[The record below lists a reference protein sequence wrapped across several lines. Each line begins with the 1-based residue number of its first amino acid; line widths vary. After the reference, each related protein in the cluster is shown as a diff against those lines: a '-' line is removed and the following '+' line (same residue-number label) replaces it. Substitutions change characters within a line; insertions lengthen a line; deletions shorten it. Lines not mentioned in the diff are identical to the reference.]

1 MDGFLDQKMRSRYR
15 LYVVETYMQDGVK
28 FAPINASATLTRA
41 GGFLG
46 IVDTHCGS
54 RVRFPIRLKRA

>member
-1 MDGFLDQKMRSRYR
+1 MASLIRNEEIVRYR

-46 IVDTHCGS
+46 IVDTHCRS
-54 RVRFPIRLKRA
+54 WFPIRLKRA

>member
-1 MDGFLDQKMRSRYR
+1 MDGFLDQKMS